1 MEKFV
6 NHIQLGY
13 IGLLPFLGSLGWP
26 LITGNNNFSMEF
38 FTFYSIA
45 ILGFMAGNLW
55 HAGAQSH
62 RDAIKAVLPI
72 MPLGFITFLPTPW
85 LLGWLAVS
93 FWQVLLFEK
102 STPQWQGY
110 HADYKKMRLVLT
122 SIVFVCHVFVIGIS
136 IYPD

>member
-13 IGLLPFLGSLGWP
+13 LGLLPFLGCVGWP
-26 LITGNNNFSMEF
+26 LVTGSNALSIDF
-38 FTFYSIA
+38 FIFYSLA

-55 HAGAQSH
+55 HAGQQSYG
-62 RDAIKAVLPI
+62 DAIKAVLPI
-72 MPLGFITFLPTPW
+72 IPLGFVSFLPTPW

-93 FWQVLLFEK
+93 FWLVLLFEK
-102 STPQWQGY
+102 STAQWQEY
-110 HADYKKMRLVLT
+110 HADYKKMRFVLT
-122 SIVFVCHVFVIGIS
+122 SIVFVCHVFVIGMS